1 MKLTKLKLKE
11 IIREEI
17 KQLNEARR
25 MTLQITN
32 QDRKRVQKILDKLRL
47 KPNRDYDFGVGRG
60 STFILDFDKKHL
72 DDVLELFI
80 RSDVEFKEA

>member
-25 MTLQITN
+25 MTLQITKY
-32 QDRKRVQKILDKLRL
+32 DRKRVQKILDKLRL
-47 KPNRDYDFGVGRG
+47 KPARDYDFGVGKG

-80 RSDVEFKEA
+80 RSDVEFKET